1 MPPAALPIDDL
12 KDQYI
17 QQMALVRQTYERT
30 GDGSAAIRRRSSIV
44 DRLLIELWRRAF
56 SPEISGQPAPDP
68 NAKVALLALGG
79 YGRKDLFPFSDIDVL
94 FTFADEAAEK
104 SARPLIQPIIQAM
117 WDIGLRASPTTR
129 TAKECARFDP
139 DNLEF
144 TLSTFDHR
152 FLAGNFPLYQKLHNE
167 TFPSLV
173 LSEWNTIAQKLGEL
187 ARTRHARYGNTIFH
201 LEPNIKECPG
211 GLRDFN
217 LAPWFA
223 LLFHLKETKEWPK
236 PRTGASIGW
245 QSPTGDAE
253 TAFDFLAAARCFLH
267 FRHNR
272 DDNTLD
278 WQSQDE
284 AAALSVGLETR
295 GTADPAYWM
304 RTYYRHARTIY
315 RRAALLMEHLPAP
328 VSFYKQFRK
337 RRTSIP
343 GTDFSL
349 DFQSAQGRI
358 DINPTIQ
365 FAQFSDTD
373 GLLRVFAAIANHGYT
388 LTQAAEDRI
397 TDALPVLAINI
408 PEGPYLWNHL
418 REVLLGPH
426 AAHALRTMH
435 ALGILEMLLPEF
447 HGIDALV
454 IRDSYHRYTVDEHTF
469 LTIDNIHALRQPP
482 NAPHLDAPFQEY
494 GRRLNSLI
502 PEIDRL
508 DLLLLALLLHDTGK
522 GRRNTDHTTQSVEL
536 ADSFLARLDF
546 DIEERE
552 IVRKLIRLHLEMS
565 SALRRDIFDQENVH
579 TLSEKIG
586 SPQLLKMLT
595 LITYADIKAVHPDAL
610 TSWKAENLWQLYMAT
625 ANFMDRSVDE
635 VRYRVALDPT
645 LVFRIVSMLPA
656 EFGKAQAARFH
667 SIQASQAD
675 PADANASQV
684 SPLQSSP
691 EAAIRKYLEGLPQRY
706 LQTRLPE
713 QIRNHFL
720 LSSKLDEDPIQLEL
734 RPKGQLV
741 ELTVIA
747 RDRRRLF
754 ADVAGTLAAW
764 GMNIVKA
771 DAFSNDAG
779 VIVDSFQFTDTFRT
793 LELNPEEKDRFTQNI
808 HEILSQGIHASKD
821 QIEQLLNDRRQTT
834 RLNTVKVD
842 IPTRLEFDNNSS
854 SHSTLLQV
862 VAQDTPGLLRQI
874 ALVLHHYDCNIE
886 VALVDTEGETAIDVF
901 YLTQY
906 TTKLTEETQQTLS
919 QALTTALNQILP
931 KSPEI

>member
-12 KDQYI
+12 RDQYT

-30 GDGSAAIRRRSSIV
+30 GDGSAAIRRRASIV

-56 SPEISGQPAPDP
+56 SPEISPTPAPEP

-79 YGRKDLFPFSDIDVL
+79 YGRKDLFPFSDVDVL
-94 FTFADEAAEK
+94 FAFADEEAEK
-104 SARPLIQPIIQAM
+104 SARPIIQPIIQSM
-117 WDIGLRASPTTR
+117 WDIGLRASPATR
-129 TAKECARFDP
+129 TLKECSRFDP

-167 TFPSLV
+167 TFPSVV

-187 ARTRHARYGNTIFH
+187 ARARHAKYGNTIFH

-236 PRTGASIGW
+236 QRTGSGPGSAIAW
-245 QSPTGDAE
+245 QSPNGDAE

-284 AAALSVGLETR
+284 AAALSIGLETR

-337 RRTSIP
+337 RRTGIP

-358 DINPTIQ
+358 DINPT
-365 FAQFSDTD
+365 AQFSDTD

-397 TDALPVLAINI
+397 TDALPVLAIHI

-469 LTIDNIHALRQPP
+469 LAIDNIHNLRQP
-482 NAPHLDAPFQEY
+482 LDAPFQEY

-508 DLLLLALLLHDTGK
+508 DLLLLSLLLHDTGK
-522 GRRNTDHTTQSVEL
+522 ARRTGDHTTQSVAL

-565 SALRRDIFDQENVH
+565 NALRRDIFDQENVH

-595 LITYADIKAVHPDAL
+595 LITYADIKAVHPEAL
-610 TSWKAENLWQLYMAT
+610 TPWKAENLWQLYMST

-635 VRYRVALDPT
+635 VRYRASLDPT
-645 LVFRIVSMLPA
+645 LLYRIVSMLPSEFGKA
-656 EFGKAQAARFH
+656 FGKAQAKKFH
-667 SIQASQAD
+667 AIQASQGET
-675 PADANASQV
+675 N
-684 SPLQSSP
+684 PLEFSP

-720 LSSKLDEDPIQLEL
+720 LASELDKDPIQLEL

-793 LELNPEEKDRFTQNI
+793 LELNPEEKDRFTHNI
-808 HEILSQGIHASKD
+808 REILSQGIHASKD
-821 QIEQLLNDRRQTT
+821 QIEQLLNNRRQST
-834 RLNTVKVD
+834 RLNTVKVE
-842 IPTRLEFDNNSS
+842 IPTKLDFDNHSS

-874 ALVLHHYDCNIE
+874 ALVLHQYDCNIE

-906 TTKLTEETQQTLS
+906 TKKLEPEVQQTLS

-931 KSPEI
+931 QPQS